1 LSPPLQEGFF
11 FINLLDL
18 YGKINSNKGASN
30 VTYQAS
36 APRSVFIWLIFL
48 ILLTSFFGY
57 KFQFGIAIVTLAAS
71 LLQFHLQI
79 DTNRLEYKLSLY
91 KVTVYR
97 KKLAPDQIAKIKFVR
112 IGWTTKDAIIKP
124 KQGLSFRVS
133 HFYNETIIHRLEQF
147 ASENN
152 VEVIKTR
159 DYHLLERYYT
169 QK

>member
-1 LSPPLQEGFF
+1 M
-11 FINLLDL
+11 
-18 YGKINSNKGASN
+18 
-30 VTYQAS
+30 TYQAS

-48 ILLTSFFGY
+48 ILLTSIFGY
-57 KFQFGIAIVTLAAS
+57 RFQVGIAIVTLAAS
-71 LLQFHLQI
+71 LIQFHLQI
-79 DTNRLEYKLSLY
+79 DKNELEYKILLY
-91 KVTVYR
+91 KFTFYR
-97 KKLAPDQIAKIKFVR
+97 KRLAPDKVAKIKFVR